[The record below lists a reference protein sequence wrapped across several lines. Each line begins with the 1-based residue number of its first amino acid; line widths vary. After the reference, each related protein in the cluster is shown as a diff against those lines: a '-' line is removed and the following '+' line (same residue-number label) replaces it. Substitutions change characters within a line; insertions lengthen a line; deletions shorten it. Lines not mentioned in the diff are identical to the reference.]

1 MLCGRSWEK
10 LEALYD
16 ALISVADPSMV
27 SSSSLCFENSQLE
40 VNTLFRY
47 AKHF

>member
-1 MLCGRSWEK
+1 MLCGRTWEK

-16 ALISVADPSMV
+16 ALISVADPSIV
-27 SSSSLCFENSQLE
+27 SISSLCFENSQLE

-47 AKHF
+47 TKRF